1 MGYFLNIN
9 SYTGFFHRGSTLI
22 KNNPNVSNERSA
34 IEYYELMNN
43 YTDDLRILQKALRR
57 LIKYGGYIYHLTCIL
72 SIVIKGVCGQD
83 PGGS

>member
-1 MGYFLNIN
+1 MQDLFP
-9 SYTGFFHRGSTLI
+9 RSTTLL

-57 LIKYGGYIYHLTCIL
+57 MIK
-72 SIVIKGVCGQD
+72 
-83 PGGS
+83 

>member
-1 MGYFLNIN
+1 MK
-9 SYTGFFHRGSTLI
+9 FFHRGTTLL

-57 LIKYGGYIYHLTCIL
+57 LIKYGNCKLYYILKYRPIF
-72 SIVIKGVCGQD
+72 KGIRGQD
-83 PGGS
+83 TGRG